1 MLQRSGCQHY
11 RTPTPNLAAAQS
23 SALLLAQVVRTVVPK
38 NLQVTNQRRL
48 TLRLGWLVLAL
59 AALAPP
65 TSAAAA
71 AATQVDG
78 SNVPATRLRI
88 VGGLGS
94 LNQYTRLEEPFWR
107 VTLPALTAGNVQADI
122 VPFDRAGIR
131 GQDMLRL
138 LQQGVVSFGTAP
150 LNLAGTEDAVLA
162 AVDLPGLNPDIAAL
176 RRNVAAFRPAL
187 AAHLRER
194 HGLELLAVYTYPA
207 QVVFCKQPFAT
218 LADLRGRR
226 VRVAGTT
233 LADVAE
239 SLGAVPVLLPLA
251 ETLPQ
256 MRAGTLDCAITGAMS
271 GNTIGLHEVT
281 GHLHSLAL
289 SWGLSLFAANGATW
303 SALSPALRSLLKQR
317 LPLLERD
324 IWAAAD
330 RETSEGA
337 ACNTGAPAC
346 KTGRLGQ
353 MQRVSPNSADRT
365 RLHELLGQTTL
376 PRWLARCG
384 AGCAEVW
391 NNTLAGPAGVT
402 ATTTTPATS
411 TTSTTSTAPATS
423 TTPATTA
430 PLAVP
435 APPAARTHREPGT
448 SPAPAN
454 PPTGR

>member
-1 MLQRSGCQHY
+1 MVLK
-11 RTPTPNLAAAQS
+11 NLLAAY
-23 SALLLAQVVRTVVPK
+23 
-38 NLQVTNQRRL
+38 QRRL
-48 TLRLGWLVLAL
+48 TLLLGWLVLA
-59 AALAPP
+59 AAAP
-65 TSAAAA
+65 AAAA
-71 AATQVDG
+71 PSSTA
-78 SNVPATRLRI
+78 VPAARLRI

-94 LNQYTRLEEPFWR
+94 LNQYTRLEEPFWH
-107 VTLPALTAGNVQADI
+107 VTLPALTAGKVHADI
-122 VPFDRAGIR
+122 APFDRAGIR

-150 LNLAGTEDAVLA
+150 LNLAGTEDALLA

-176 RRNVAAFRPAL
+176 RRSVAAFRPAL

-218 LADLRGRR
+218 LADLHGRR
-226 VRVAGTT
+226 VRVAGTA

-251 ETLPQ
+251 ETVPQ

-303 SALSPALRSLLKQR
+303 SALSPELRSLLKQR

-337 ACNTGAPAC
+337 ACNTGATAC

-353 MQRVSPNSADRT
+353 MQPVGPNSADRT
-365 RLHELLGQTTL
+365 RLHELLGPTTL

-384 AGCAEVW
+384 VGCAQVW
-391 NNTLAGPAGVT
+391 NSTLAGPAGVT
-402 ATTTTPATS
+402 ATAALADTS
-411 TTSTTSTAPATS
+411 AS
-423 TTPATTA
+423 
-430 PLAVP
+430 P
-435 APPAARTHREPGT
+435 APPALPAPPATRTHRAPGAA
-448 SPAPAN
+448 PAPAT

>member
-1 MLQRSGCQHY
+1 MPQRGGCLHY

-23 SALLLAQVVRTVVPK
+23 PALLLAQVVRTVVPE
-38 NLQVTNQRRL
+38 NLLAENHRRL
-48 TLRLGWLVLAL
+48 TLLLGWLVLAV
-59 AALAPP
+59 AALAP
-65 TSAAAA
+65 AAAA
-71 AATQVDG
+71 AAAPVDG
-78 SNVPATRLRI
+78 GTVPAARLRI

-122 VPFDRAGIR
+122 APFDRAGIR

-150 LNLAGTEDAVLA
+150 LNLAGAEDALLA

-176 RRNVAAFRPAL
+176 RRSVAAFRPAL
-187 AAHLRER
+187 AAHLRQR

-207 QVVFCKQPFAT
+207 QVVFCKMPFAT
-218 LADLRGRR
+218 LDDLRGRR

-233 LADVAE
+233 LADVVE
-239 SLGAVPVLLPLA
+239 SLGAVPLLLPLA
-251 ETLPQ
+251 ETVPQ
-256 MRAGTLDCAITGAMS
+256 LRAGTLDCAITGAMS

-303 SALSPALRSLLKQR
+303 SALSPELRSLLKQR

-324 IWAAAD
+324 IWAAAE

-346 KTGRLGQ
+346 KSGRLGQ
-353 MQRVSPNSADRT
+353 MQRVGPDSADRA
-365 RLHELLGQTTL
+365 RLHALLGQTTL

-402 ATTTTPATS
+402 ARAA
-411 TTSTTSTAPATS
+411 APGTS
-423 TTPATTA
+423 TTPTTTHTA
-430 PLAVP
+430 PPALP
-435 APPAARTHREPGT
+435 APPATRAHRVPGA
-448 SPAPAN
+448 APAVAN
-454 PPTGR
+454 PSTGR